1 VGARTP
7 AFDSYSSNVGALV
20 IYQNYGF
27 VSSSP
32 SDTCK
37 DLIHLRNHPDRDRR
51 RNCLELKNRAFNDK
65 NKESE
70 RRAAAL
76 HGDVD
81 LLNVLD

>member
-1 VGARTP
+1 MGARTP

-37 DLIHLRNHPDRDRR
+37 DLIHLRNHPDRGRR
-51 RNCLELKNRAFNDK
+51 RNCLELKNRVFDK